1 MPFSFLKQ
9 LSIKQRFYFGFLTI
23 FSAFFIM
30 TLIYGLS
37 FLHQQNFFHTQI
49 DQSKTLRSH
58 LQETTQMNTNII
70 QKFSALEKDAQTIA
84 QFYNDLFALRTLRN
98 ELQTL
103 NFKPSQQ
110 RKLERLS
117 EELKAWQKSAAGM
130 HPFIEP
136 YASQFTIL
144 AERLKMEANE
154 DVVRDIALVIEDITG
169 KVIDEAL
176 TFNDKTL
183 KSMQTLDKNIAYLN
197 TQLEEGTQTLS
208 SSHLALESLLKST
221 QKDTLY
227 LFIAALFFIST
238 LFLLWFAIRSI
249 VRQTLLMRDEL
260 ERMITDQQHID
271 LRQKITTPKAKSK
284 DELDGIARMMGS
296 VFLHVENT
304 IVQIDDIAQD
314 ARHFAQSLQGTSQS
328 LLETIHAQENSIEK
342 MNQPIETLKQTL
354 SQSEGMSEQTK
365 EVLKQNM
372 HVMGQFMSDLEA
384 LNTDVNQSQHEQN
397 AIYKQMQEL
406 SMHVAQMQ
414 TVFTLIDEIAEQ
426 TNLLALNAAIEAAR
440 AGEHGRGFAV
450 VADEVRKLA
459 ERTQESLS
467 NIDVIVKEIIGG
479 VVQNTKRL
487 DCVTT
492 LMEDTAK
499 RMASLGSIATR
510 TQKEINHSLGIA
522 DEAVHLS
529 HDVSYTVNLLIEQMQ
544 STLKLSLTNKDKGN
558 AVATVS
564 EELFTISHTMMHTL
578 SRFLHV
584 KNPSV
589 TS

>member
-1 MPFSFLKQ
+1 MFSTLLKQ
-9 LSIKQRFYFGFLTI
+9 LSIKQRFYLGFLTI
-23 FSAFFIM
+23 FSAFVMIA
-30 TLIYGLS
+30 LIYSLS
-37 FLHQQNFFHTQI
+37 FVHQQSFFHTQI
-49 DQSKTLRSH
+49 DQSKTLRIH
-58 LQETTQMNTNII
+58 LQETTQMNTKTIG
-70 QKFSALEKDAQTIA
+70 QFSILEKDAQTMT
-84 QFYNDLFALRTLRN
+84 QFYNDLFTLRTLRN

-117 EELKAWQKSAAGM
+117 EELTQWQKSATGM
-130 HPFIEP
+130 HPFIAP

-144 AERLKMEANE
+144 TERLKAEANE

-183 KSMQTLDKNIAYLN
+183 KSMQALGQSIDYLN
-197 TQLEEGTQTLS
+197 QELEEGTKTLT
-208 SSHLALESLLKST
+208 SSHLALENLLKST

-227 LFIAALFFIST
+227 LLIAALFFVLT
-238 LFLLWFAIRSI
+238 LFLLWFAIRFI

-260 ERMITDQQHID
+260 ARMITHEQHID
-271 LRQKITTPKAKSK
+271 LRQKITIPQSNSK

-296 VFLHVENT
+296 VFLHVEST
-304 IVQIDDIAQD
+304 IVQIDTIAQD

-342 MNQPIETLKQTL
+342 MKQPIETLKHTL

-372 HVMGQFMSDLEA
+372 NVMGHFMSDLEA
-384 LNTDVNQSQHEQN
+384 LNSDVSQSQYEQSI
-397 AIYKQMQEL
+397 IYTQMQEL
-406 SMHVAQMQ
+406 TTHVAHMQ
-414 TVFTLIDEIAEQ
+414 NVFTLIDEIADQ

-459 ERTQESLS
+459 ERTQENLNS
-467 NIDVIVKEIIGG
+467 IDVIVKAIIEG

-499 RMASLGSIATR
+499 RMASLGSIATH

-529 HDVSYTVNLLIEQMQ
+529 HAVSYNVNFLIEQMQ

-564 EELFTISHTMMHTL
+564 EELFSISHTMMRTL

-584 KNPSV
+584 KN
-589 TS
+589 T

>member
-144 AERLKMEANE
+144 AERLKLESNE

-208 SSHLALESLLKST
+208 SSHLALENLLKST

-499 RMASLGSIATR
+499 RMASLGNIATR

-584 KNPSV
+584 KNTSV